1 MNKKN
6 VLRIIYSA
14 KYGKLKMSDMSH
26 FLVGHRCPT
35 WAIFTLDTSVPRAM
49 KMARV
54 G

>member
-14 KYGKLKMSDMSH
+14 KYGKLKMSDVSH
-26 FLVGHRCPT
+26 FLTGHRCPT
-35 WAIFTLDTSVPRAM
+35 WAIFTLDTGAPCNM
-49 KMARV
+49 KMAHV